1 MLFLIANTLSFAE
14 VPHSYVT
21 ENPKKE
27 IQKVET
33 FKQREKA
40 ELNLSVTKL
49 KTKEI
54 EGKLVNGK
62 LVFDITDKKDIQEGN
77 ILVTQGTPYKP
88 NNARIRSANPTQILE
103 ATKEANKLEV
113 TGENLQDVYVN
124 VLDSKGQLAGI
135 YKNIINFTS
144 TDYTPYY
151 TEGLGMLYNK
161 NYDELGWGNFHSLDE
176 IIFDSRT
183 KYGNNTFIKK
193 ISGTNRVKVAQKH
206 HVEGNLAVV
215 IYGYNKEGQLVYT
228 SPSLG
233 KLTSYSAETYNWAE
247 VDWNITLPDHYIII
261 MKTVGTVGNPKN
273 DNSQGN
279 NTLDVGQVFNVV
291 LDDFIHKANGESN
304 LVIDESYQ
312 FEYLKFDS
320 CTIENLKPLSITNS
334 VKGARITSTT
344 GEGLL
349 HLDSTD
355 TLEINGQKHTL
366 TSENLS
372 EQKLQI
378 DKINLAYKIENGKF
392 QLKVVNYGLKV
403 NSPQI
408 IDIKIVK
415 NKDIKDVMEHKI
427 YLTVPYIEMLIGD
440 STLTFAEYY
449 PVNEFVQFTA
459 NPTIQNALPLA
470 LDNSVK
476 DVTLETTGKGLVA
489 MQQGDK
495 LTVDGHEVVIGAG
508 GNIGPQKLTIG
519 NVKYTYEVKNGKF
532 RIALNEWGVLEPNRT
547 IPIKIVR
554 NENGSDKSLAEHNL
568 TIKAPRKVEG
578 TSNVKLNQ
586 DYSIRNTIRFNGIS
600 LQGAG
605 ALGLENPIPLGVSL
619 TSTAGQGIPFMKE
632 GDRLE
637 ISDGLT
643 TRSTYSTRGVKA
655 FTIGPNGTLGKQQV
669 KLNNGELTVFVEGG
683 KLRVGVNNWLV
694 NNTIN
699 SNVRLVRGTNEI
711 MNHTLDIKVPE
722 APFNVKKNGL
732 LDFGNVTAGSKR
744 TAETDIVLE
753 MLQDVSD
760 VKFSLK
766 DPQPILENLG
776 TGDNLKVNRI
786 EYLVSKQGKKDYRV
800 KLKGNLII
808 PEETKSGLY
817 TGSTVLELKIK

>member
-27 IQKVET
+27 VQKVET
-33 FKQREKA
+33 FKQRDKA

-62 LVFDITDKKDIQEGN
+62 LIFDITDKKDIQEGN
-77 ILVTQGTPYKP
+77 VLVTQGTPYKP
-88 NNARIRSANPTQILE
+88 NNARVRSANPTQILE
-103 ATKEANKLEV
+103 ATKEANRLEV
-113 TGENLQDVYVN
+113 TGENLQNVYVN
-124 VLDSKGQLAGI
+124 ILDNKGQLVGI
-135 YKNIINFTS
+135 YKNIKKDYLKSQMYLSGNLNYEL
-144 TDYTPYY
+144 TDEYIGGYIYDT
-151 TEGLGMLYNK
+151 YNM
-161 NYDELGWGNFHSLDE
+161 NYSSGKGYKF
-176 IIFDSRT
+176 
-183 KYGNNTFIKK
+183 
-193 ISGTNRVKVAQKH
+193 ISGGSL
-206 HVEGNLAVV
+206 ES
-215 IYGYNKEGQLVYT
+215 GYETMSLLPQLSNVPQGADHGSWLSTIKINK
-228 SPSLG
+228 
-233 KLTSYSAETYNWAE
+233 
-247 VDWNITLPDHYIII
+247 
-261 MKTVGTVGNPKN
+261 KTI
-273 DNSQGN
+273 
-279 NTLDVGQVFNVV
+279 FN
-291 LDDFIHKANGESN
+291 SN
-304 LVIDESYQ
+304 LTADIGVINAVIDENLEIELKQ
-312 FEYLKFDS
+312 INRYLALKLDKFPQEDFTL
-320 CTIENLKPLSITNS
+320 TIEYDGKRDFGGYSHTNNGIYWDSDYRNYHGTGYINFKFKATTLKGN
-334 VKGARITSTT
+334 
-344 GEGLL
+344 
-349 HLDSTD
+349 
-355 TLEINGQKHTL
+355 
-366 TSENLS
+366 
-372 EQKLQI
+372 
-378 DKINLAYKIENGKF
+378 
-392 QLKVVNYGLKV
+392 
-403 NSPQI
+403 
-408 IDIKIVK
+408 
-415 NKDIKDVMEHKI
+415 
-427 YLTVPYIEMLIGD
+427 

-449 PVNEFVQFTA
+449 PVNEFIQFTA
-459 NPTIQNALPLA
+459 NPTIQNAQPLA
-470 LDNSVK
+470 LDNSVR

-489 MQQGDK
+489 IQQGDK
-495 LTVDGHEVVIGAG
+495 LTVDGHQVVIGAS

-532 RIALNEWGVLEPNRT
+532 RIALNEWGVLEPNRI

-554 NENGSDKSLAEHNL
+554 TENGKDKSLAEHNL
-568 TIKAPRKVEG
+568 TIKAPRRVEG

-637 ISDGLT
+637 INDGLT
-643 TRSTYSTRGVKA
+643 TRSTYSTRGAKA

-722 APFNVKKNGL
+722 APFNIKKNGL
-732 LDFGNVTAGSKR
+732 LDFGNVTSGSKR

-766 DPQPILENLG
+766 DPQPMLENLG

-786 EYLVSKQGKKDYRV
+786 EYLVSKRDKRDYKV
-800 KLKGNLII
+800 KLKGNLTI
-808 PEETKSGLY
+808 PEGTKSGTY

>member
-1 MLFLIANTLSFAE
+1 MKFKNRTPLKKFGGGGTNLINSRLLSCLRTYILTVLFLIANTLSFAK

-62 LVFDITDKKDIQEGN
+62 LVIDITDKKDIQEGN
-77 ILVTQGTPYKP
+77 VLVTQGTPYKP
-88 NNARIRSANPTQILE
+88 NNARVRNANATQILE
-103 ATKEANKLEV
+103 TNKEANKLEV

-124 VLDSKGQLAGI
+124 VLDSKGQLVGVYINKENLFKSPRGYDGI
-135 YKNIINFTS
+135 TNIELTNEYNGDWIIFNNSKKGSFSIGYAPIKKLPIGMKLINHTYGPYIYNEFLGGTGDPSISYLEKWWINNINIRYERINKQGAYYQIQAPLQKMILSSELEVEYKYVLNENLIYIRLLKYPTNKNFHLTHKFVSSYFGENEDRWYGNEQTINFKVPET
-144 TDYTPYY
+144 
-151 TEGLGMLYNK
+151 LK
-161 NYDELGWGNFHSLDE
+161 GN
-176 IIFDSRT
+176 
-183 KYGNNTFIKK
+183 
-193 ISGTNRVKVAQKH
+193 
-206 HVEGNLAVV
+206 
-215 IYGYNKEGQLVYT
+215 
-228 SPSLG
+228 
-233 KLTSYSAETYNWAE
+233 
-247 VDWNITLPDHYIII
+247 
-261 MKTVGTVGNPKN
+261 
-273 DNSQGN
+273 
-279 NTLDVGQVFNVV
+279 
-291 LDDFIHKANGESN
+291 
-304 LVIDESYQ
+304 
-312 FEYLKFDS
+312 
-320 CTIENLKPLSITNS
+320 
-334 VKGARITSTT
+334 
-344 GEGLL
+344 
-349 HLDSTD
+349 
-355 TLEINGQKHTL
+355 
-366 TSENLS
+366 
-372 EQKLQI
+372 
-378 DKINLAYKIENGKF
+378 
-392 QLKVVNYGLKV
+392 
-403 NSPQI
+403 
-408 IDIKIVK
+408 
-415 NKDIKDVMEHKI
+415 
-427 YLTVPYIEMLIGD
+427 

-459 NPTIQNALPLA
+459 NPTIQNAQPLA
-470 LDNSVK
+470 LDNSVR
-476 DVTLETTGKGLVA
+476 DVTLETTGKGLVS

-495 LTVDGHEVVIGAG
+495 LTVDGHQVVIGAG
-508 GNIGPQKLTIG
+508 GNIGLQKLTIG

-554 NENGSDKSLAEHNL
+554 TENGKDKSLAEHNL
-568 TIKAPRKVEG
+568 TIKAPRRVEG

-655 FTIGPNGTLGKQQV
+655 FTIGSNGTLGKQQV

-722 APFNVKKNGL
+722 APFNIKKNGL
-732 LDFGNVTAGSKR
+732 LDFGNVTSGSKR

-753 MLQDVSD
+753 MLKDVSD

-766 DPQPILENLG
+766 DPQPMLENLG

-786 EYLVSKQGKKDYRV
+786 EYLVSKQGKRDYKV
-800 KLKGNLII
+800 KLKGNLTI
-808 PEETKSGLY
+808 PEGTKSGLY

>member
-14 VPHSYVT
+14 IPHSYVT

-27 IQKVET
+27 VEKVET
-33 FKQREKA
+33 FKQRDKA

-54 EGKLVNGK
+54 EGKLIDGK

-88 NNARIRSANPTQILE
+88 NNARVRNANPTQILE
-103 ATKEANKLEV
+103 ANKEANRLEV

-124 VLDSKGQLAGI
+124 VLNNKGQLAGV
-135 YKNIINFTS
+135 YKNISNNKIIQPKASYVNNGNGIFEVDDEYSGEWIIVNNAVQEDREPYS
-144 TDYTPYY
+144 TFNIPQGIKLLTTNGYLLMGVD
-151 TEGLGMLYNK
+151 LNGMR
-161 NYDELGWGNFHSLDE
+161 HS
-176 IIFDSRT
+176 SRT
-183 KYGNNTFIKK
+183 DTIYKFKVLNINNIKIKTDMSVIHSELYVDYWNKWYRTYHIFIPEQEIK
-193 ISGTNRVKVAQKH
+193 ISDDLIIKVVSNYFVNGQVKIKLIKYPQKDFTLSFYY
-206 HVEGNLAVV
+206 ESFKQRYETGDGNLGHLNYVKD
-215 IYGYNKEGQLVYT
+215 IF
-228 SPSLG
+228 S
-233 KLTSYSAETYNWAE
+233 TYNMNFKY
-247 VDWNITLPDHYIII
+247 VVRTL
-261 MKTVGTVGNPKN
+261 KGN
-273 DNSQGN
+273 
-279 NTLDVGQVFNVV
+279 
-291 LDDFIHKANGESN
+291 
-304 LVIDESYQ
+304 
-312 FEYLKFDS
+312 
-320 CTIENLKPLSITNS
+320 
-334 VKGARITSTT
+334 
-344 GEGLL
+344 
-349 HLDSTD
+349 
-355 TLEINGQKHTL
+355 
-366 TSENLS
+366 
-372 EQKLQI
+372 
-378 DKINLAYKIENGKF
+378 
-392 QLKVVNYGLKV
+392 
-403 NSPQI
+403 
-408 IDIKIVK
+408 
-415 NKDIKDVMEHKI
+415 
-427 YLTVPYIEMLIGD
+427 

-459 NPTIQNALPLA
+459 NPTIQNAQPLA
-470 LDNSVK
+470 LDNSVR
-476 DVTLETTGKGLVA
+476 DVILETTGKGLVA

-495 LTVDGHEVVIGAG
+495 LTVDGHQVVIGAG

-554 NENGSDKSLAEHNL
+554 TENGKDKSLAEHNL
-568 TIKAPRKVEG
+568 TIKAPRRVEG

-766 DPQPILENLG
+766 DPQPMLENLG

-786 EYLVSKQGKKDYRV
+786 EYLVSKQSKRDYKV
-800 KLKGNLII
+800 KLKGNLTI
-808 PEETKSGLY
+808 PEGTKSGLY

>member
-1 MLFLIANTLSFAE
+1 MLFLIANTLSFAK

-88 NNARIRSANPTQILE
+88 NNARVRSANPTQILE
-103 ATKEANKLEV
+103 ATKEANRLEV
-113 TGENLQDVYVN
+113 TGENLQNVYVN
-124 VLDSKGQLAGI
+124 ILDNKGQLVGI
-135 YKNIINFTS
+135 YKNIKKDYLKSQMYLSGNLNYEL
-144 TDYTPYY
+144 TDEYIGGYIYDT
-151 TEGLGMLYNK
+151 YNM
-161 NYDELGWGNFHSLDE
+161 NYSSGKGYKF
-176 IIFDSRT
+176 
-183 KYGNNTFIKK
+183 
-193 ISGTNRVKVAQKH
+193 ISGGSL
-206 HVEGNLAVV
+206 ES
-215 IYGYNKEGQLVYT
+215 GYETMSLLPQLSNVPQGADHGSWLSTIKINK
-228 SPSLG
+228 
-233 KLTSYSAETYNWAE
+233 
-247 VDWNITLPDHYIII
+247 
-261 MKTVGTVGNPKN
+261 KTI
-273 DNSQGN
+273 
-279 NTLDVGQVFNVV
+279 FN
-291 LDDFIHKANGESN
+291 SN
-304 LVIDESYQ
+304 LTADIGVINAVIDENLEIELKQ
-312 FEYLKFDS
+312 INRYLALKLDKFPQEDFTL
-320 CTIENLKPLSITNS
+320 TIEYDGKRDFGGYSHTNDGIYWDSDYRNYHGTGYINFKFKATTLKGN
-334 VKGARITSTT
+334 
-344 GEGLL
+344 
-349 HLDSTD
+349 
-355 TLEINGQKHTL
+355 
-366 TSENLS
+366 
-372 EQKLQI
+372 
-378 DKINLAYKIENGKF
+378 
-392 QLKVVNYGLKV
+392 
-403 NSPQI
+403 
-408 IDIKIVK
+408 
-415 NKDIKDVMEHKI
+415 
-427 YLTVPYIEMLIGD
+427 

-449 PVNEFVQFTA
+449 PVNEFIQFTA
-459 NPTIQNALPLA
+459 NPTIQNAQPLA
-470 LDNSVK
+470 LDNSVR

-489 MQQGDK
+489 IQQGDK
-495 LTVDGHEVVIGAG
+495 LTVDGHQVVIGAG

-547 IPIKIVR
+547 IHIKIVR
-554 NENGSDKSLAEHNL
+554 TENGKDKSLAEHNL
-568 TIKAPRKVEG
+568 TIKAPRRVEG
-578 TSNVKLNQ
+578 TSNIKLNQ
-586 DYSIRNTIRFNGIS
+586 DYSIRNIIRFSGVS
-600 LQGAG
+600 LEGAG

-722 APFNVKKNGL
+722 APFNIKKNGL
-732 LDFGNVTAGSKR
+732 LDFGNVTAGTKR

-753 MLQDVSD
+753 MLKDVSD

-766 DPQPILENLG
+766 DPQPMLENLG

-786 EYLVSKQGKKDYRV
+786 EYLVSKQGKKDYKV
-800 KLKGNLII
+800 KLKGNLTI
-808 PEETKSGLY
+808 PENTKSGLY
-817 TGSTVLELKIK
+817 TGSTVLELQIK

>member
-1 MLFLIANTLSFAE
+1 MLFLIANILSFAE

-33 FKQREKA
+33 FKQRDKA

-54 EGKLVNGK
+54 EGKIVNGK

-88 NNARIRSANPTQILE
+88 NNARVRSANPIQILE
-103 ATKEANKLEV
+103 ATKEDNRLEV

-124 VLDSKGQLAGI
+124 VLDNKGQLAGI
-135 YKNIINFTS
+135 YKSKEKLYQSQRGNYDGVTNIEITDDYDGEWLIFRNTCNNYIAIHQEIKEVPKGMKVLKHHIGPYVYTKYLNNGHSSVDSYVDVFKYWRINGRDVKLKKVFNSQNKDYYRVEAEQQKITLSDELEIEYKYSINENLIYIKLLKYPNDKNFVISHKFIWEAIFGDTGSAWYGNEQIINFKVPET
-144 TDYTPYY
+144 
-151 TEGLGMLYNK
+151 LK
-161 NYDELGWGNFHSLDE
+161 GN
-176 IIFDSRT
+176 
-183 KYGNNTFIKK
+183 
-193 ISGTNRVKVAQKH
+193 
-206 HVEGNLAVV
+206 
-215 IYGYNKEGQLVYT
+215 
-228 SPSLG
+228 
-233 KLTSYSAETYNWAE
+233 
-247 VDWNITLPDHYIII
+247 
-261 MKTVGTVGNPKN
+261 
-273 DNSQGN
+273 
-279 NTLDVGQVFNVV
+279 
-291 LDDFIHKANGESN
+291 
-304 LVIDESYQ
+304 
-312 FEYLKFDS
+312 
-320 CTIENLKPLSITNS
+320 
-334 VKGARITSTT
+334 
-344 GEGLL
+344 
-349 HLDSTD
+349 
-355 TLEINGQKHTL
+355 
-366 TSENLS
+366 
-372 EQKLQI
+372 
-378 DKINLAYKIENGKF
+378 
-392 QLKVVNYGLKV
+392 
-403 NSPQI
+403 
-408 IDIKIVK
+408 
-415 NKDIKDVMEHKI
+415 
-427 YLTVPYIEMLIGD
+427 

-459 NPTIQNALPLA
+459 NPTIQNAQPLA

-495 LTVDGHEVVIGAG
+495 LTVDGHQVVIGAG

-554 NENGSDKSLAEHNL
+554 TENGKDKSLAEHNL
-568 TIKAPRKVEG
+568 TIKAPRRVEG

-586 DYSIRNTIRFNGIS
+586 DYNIRNTIRFSGVS
-600 LQGAG
+600 LEGAG

-619 TSTAGQGIPFMKE
+619 ASTTGQGIPFMKE

-637 ISDGLT
+637 ISDGIT
-643 TRSTYSTRGVKA
+643 NRSTYSTRGVKA

-699 SNVRLVRGTNEI
+699 SSVRLVRGTNEI

-722 APFNVKKNGL
+722 APFNIKKNGL
-732 LDFGNVTAGSKR
+732 LDFGNVTAGTKR
-744 TAETDIVLE
+744 TAETDIVL
-753 MLQDVSD
+753 V
-760 VKFSLK
+760 
-766 DPQPILENLG
+766 I
-776 TGDNLKVNRI
+776 
-786 EYLVSKQGKKDYRV
+786 
-800 KLKGNLII
+800 
-808 PEETKSGLY
+808 
-817 TGSTVLELKIK
+817 

>member
-1 MLFLIANTLSFAE
+1 MLTLLFLIANTLSFAE
-14 VPHSYVT
+14 IPHSYVT

-33 FKQREKA
+33 FKQRDKA

-77 ILVTQGTPYKP
+77 ILVTQGTPYRP
-88 NNARIRSANPTQILE
+88 NNARVRSANPTQILE

-113 TGENLQDVYVN
+113 TRKNLQDVYVN
-124 VLDSKGQLAGI
+124 VLDSKGQLAGVYLNKLNVNRI
-135 YKNIINFTS
+135 SDKYKYATKNLEIDDEYDNSWIFNDTTFEEYEDDDHYGYHFQRVNIT
-144 TDYTPYY
+144 
-151 TEGLGMLYNK
+151 NK
-161 NYDELGWGNFHSLDE
+161 NGKVKDLNPENFLTRNGSNTWLPSTREQLIPTGGSSTGHCQSIKYLEIDQKRIANGNYNSSEIKVREDLIIQTKSDNNYRWGGNRFQLKLIKFPQEDFSLNFKMMGSYH
-176 IIFDSRT
+176 
-183 KYGNNTFIKK
+183 Y
-193 ISGTNRVKVAQKH
+193 
-206 HVEGNLAVV
+206 
-215 IYGYNKEGQLVYT
+215 VY
-228 SPSLG
+228 
-233 KLTSYSAETYNWAE
+233 
-247 VDWNITLPDHYIII
+247 
-261 MKTVGTVGNPKN
+261 VGNPS
-273 DNSQGN
+273 DGN
-279 NTLDVGQVFNVV
+279 HGSIEKSEWGNLYHFLTINFKYIVRTL
-291 LDDFIHKANGESN
+291 
-304 LVIDESYQ
+304 
-312 FEYLKFDS
+312 
-320 CTIENLKPLSITNS
+320 
-334 VKGARITSTT
+334 KG
-344 GEGLL
+344 
-349 HLDSTD
+349 
-355 TLEINGQKHTL
+355 N
-366 TSENLS
+366 
-372 EQKLQI
+372 
-378 DKINLAYKIENGKF
+378 
-392 QLKVVNYGLKV
+392 
-403 NSPQI
+403 
-408 IDIKIVK
+408 
-415 NKDIKDVMEHKI
+415 
-427 YLTVPYIEMLIGD
+427 
-440 STLTFAEYY
+440 STLTFKEYY

-459 NPTIQNALPLA
+459 NPTIQNAQPLA

-476 DVTLETTGKGLVA
+476 DVTLETNGKGLVA

-495 LTVDGHEVVIGAG
+495 LTVDGNEVVIGAG

-554 NENGSDKSLAEHNL
+554 TENGKDKSLAEHNL
-568 TIKAPRKVEG
+568 TIKAPRRVEG

-632 GDRLE
+632 GDKLE
-637 ISDGLT
+637 ISDGVT

-655 FTIGPNGTLGKQQV
+655 FIIGPNGTLGKQQV

-699 SNVRLVRGTNEI
+699 SSVRLVRGTNEI

-722 APFNVKKNGL
+722 APFNIKKNGL
-732 LDFGNVTAGSKR
+732 LDFGNVTAGTKR
-744 TAETDIVLE
+744 TAKTDIVLE
-753 MLQDVSD
+753 MLKDVSD
-760 VKFSLK
+760 VKFNLK

>member
-1 MLFLIANTLSFAE
+1 MLFLIANTLSFAK

-88 NNARIRSANPTQILE
+88 NNARVRSANPTQILE
-103 ATKEANKLEV
+103 ATKEANRLEV
-113 TGENLQDVYVN
+113 TGENLQNVYVN
-124 VLDSKGQLAGI
+124 ILDNKGQLVGI
-135 YKNIINFTS
+135 YKNIKKDYLKSQMYLSGNLNYEL
-144 TDYTPYY
+144 TDEYIGGYIYDT
-151 TEGLGMLYNK
+151 YNM
-161 NYDELGWGNFHSLDE
+161 NYSSGKGYKF
-176 IIFDSRT
+176 
-183 KYGNNTFIKK
+183 
-193 ISGTNRVKVAQKH
+193 ISGGSL
-206 HVEGNLAVV
+206 ES
-215 IYGYNKEGQLVYT
+215 GYETMSLLPQLSNVPQGADHGSWLSTIKINK
-228 SPSLG
+228 
-233 KLTSYSAETYNWAE
+233 
-247 VDWNITLPDHYIII
+247 
-261 MKTVGTVGNPKN
+261 KTI
-273 DNSQGN
+273 
-279 NTLDVGQVFNVV
+279 FN
-291 LDDFIHKANGESN
+291 SN
-304 LVIDESYQ
+304 LTADIGVINAVIDENLEIELKQ
-312 FEYLKFDS
+312 INRYLALKLDKFPQEDFTL
-320 CTIENLKPLSITNS
+320 TIEYDGKRDFGGYSHTNDGIYWDSDYRNYHGTGYINFKFKATTLKGN
-334 VKGARITSTT
+334 
-344 GEGLL
+344 
-349 HLDSTD
+349 
-355 TLEINGQKHTL
+355 
-366 TSENLS
+366 
-372 EQKLQI
+372 
-378 DKINLAYKIENGKF
+378 
-392 QLKVVNYGLKV
+392 
-403 NSPQI
+403 
-408 IDIKIVK
+408 
-415 NKDIKDVMEHKI
+415 
-427 YLTVPYIEMLIGD
+427 

-449 PVNEFVQFTA
+449 PVNEFIQFTA
-459 NPTIQNALPLA
+459 NPTIQNAQPLA
-470 LDNSVK
+470 LDNSVR

-489 MQQGDK
+489 IQQGDK
-495 LTVDGHEVVIGAG
+495 LTVDGHQVVIGAG
-508 GNIGPQKLTIG
+508 GNIGLQKLTIG

-554 NENGSDKSLAEHNL
+554 TENGKDKSLAEHNL
-568 TIKAPRKVEG
+568 TIKAPRRVEG

-655 FTIGPNGTLGKQQV
+655 FTIGSNGTLGKQQV

-722 APFNVKKNGL
+722 APFNIKKNGL
-732 LDFGNVTAGSKR
+732 LDFGNVTSGSKR

-753 MLQDVSD
+753 MLKDVSD

-766 DPQPILENLG
+766 DPQPMLENLG

-786 EYLVSKQGKKDYRV
+786 EYLVSKQGKRDYKV
-800 KLKGNLII
+800 KLKGNLTI
-808 PEETKSGLY
+808 PEGTKSGLY

>member
-14 VPHSYVT
+14 IPHSYVT

-27 IQKVET
+27 VQKVET

-62 LVFDITDKKDIQEGN
+62 LVIDITDKKDIQEGN
-77 ILVTQGTPYKP
+77 VLVTQGTPYKP
-88 NNARIRSANPTQILE
+88 NNARVRNANATQILE
-103 ATKEANKLEV
+103 TNKEANKLEV

-124 VLDSKGQLAGI
+124 VLDNKGQLAGV
-135 YKNIINFTS
+135 YKNIAKKRVQNRYLDSQVPYANFKITDEFDNSMIYIIEYGKHGYRTSTNKGFVHLSSDGGYWEYYSSGSSSHRYRYWTTLPLVNEDIASMGEIWINGKLLFQDRKRTQEGYSNYEYEGRTPPNPPVRYKDEELDIEFIQDTYYQVRRYKLKLNKYPQKDFSIDIQVYGIVSIVESHRKYAVRRNKKINFKYVIT
-144 TDYTPYY
+144 T
-151 TEGLGMLYNK
+151 LK
-161 NYDELGWGNFHSLDE
+161 GN
-176 IIFDSRT
+176 
-183 KYGNNTFIKK
+183 
-193 ISGTNRVKVAQKH
+193 
-206 HVEGNLAVV
+206 
-215 IYGYNKEGQLVYT
+215 
-228 SPSLG
+228 
-233 KLTSYSAETYNWAE
+233 
-247 VDWNITLPDHYIII
+247 
-261 MKTVGTVGNPKN
+261 
-273 DNSQGN
+273 
-279 NTLDVGQVFNVV
+279 
-291 LDDFIHKANGESN
+291 
-304 LVIDESYQ
+304 
-312 FEYLKFDS
+312 
-320 CTIENLKPLSITNS
+320 
-334 VKGARITSTT
+334 
-344 GEGLL
+344 
-349 HLDSTD
+349 
-355 TLEINGQKHTL
+355 
-366 TSENLS
+366 
-372 EQKLQI
+372 
-378 DKINLAYKIENGKF
+378 
-392 QLKVVNYGLKV
+392 
-403 NSPQI
+403 
-408 IDIKIVK
+408 
-415 NKDIKDVMEHKI
+415 
-427 YLTVPYIEMLIGD
+427 

-459 NPTIQNALPLA
+459 NPTIQNAQPLA
-470 LDNSVK
+470 LDNSVR

-495 LTVDGHEVVIGAG
+495 LTVDGHQVVIGAG

-554 NENGSDKSLAEHNL
+554 TENGKDKSLAEHNL
-568 TIKAPRKVEG
+568 TIKAPRRVEG

-655 FTIGPNGTLGKQQV
+655 FTIGSNGTLGKQQV

-722 APFNVKKNGL
+722 APFNIKKNGL
-732 LDFGNVTAGSKR
+732 LDFGNVTSGSKR

-753 MLQDVSD
+753 MLKDVSD

-766 DPQPILENLG
+766 DPQPMLENLG

-786 EYLVSKQGKKDYRV
+786 EYLVSKQGKRDYKV
-800 KLKGNLII
+800 KLKGNLTI
-808 PEETKSGLY
+808 PEGTKSGLY

>member
-1 MLFLIANTLSFAE
+1 MLFLIVNILSFAE
-14 VPHSYVT
+14 IPHSYIT

-33 FKQREKA
+33 FKQRDKA

-77 ILVTQGTPYKP
+77 ILVTQGTPYRP
-88 NNARIRSANPTQILE
+88 NNARVRSANPTQILE

-113 TGENLQDVYVN
+113 TRKNLQDVYVN
-124 VLDSKGQLAGI
+124 VLDSKGKLTGVYLNKLNVNRI
-135 YKNIINFTS
+135 SDKYKYAT
-144 TDYTPYY
+144 
-151 TEGLGMLYNK
+151 K
-161 NYDELGWGNFHSLDE
+161 NLEIDDEYDNSW
-176 IIFDSRT
+176 IF
-183 KYGNNTFIKK
+183 NNTSF
-193 ISGTNRVKVAQKH
+193 NP
-206 HVEGNLAVV
+206 VEDDDH
-215 IYGYNKEGQLVYT
+215 YGFEFQQV
-228 SPSLG
+228 
-233 KLTSYSAETYNWAE
+233 
-247 VDWNITLPDHYIII
+247 NITNNNHKIKDLNPERFLTRNGSNTWLPSTRYQLIPNGGSATGHCQGVKYLEIDGKRIANGNYNSSEIKLNENLIIQTRSDSNYRNGGDRFQLKLIKFPQEDFSLNFKMMGSYHY
-261 MKTVGTVGNPKN
+261 VYVGNPS
-273 DNSQGN
+273 DGN
-279 NTLDVGQVFNVV
+279 HGSIEKSEWGNLYHFLTINFKYIIRTL
-291 LDDFIHKANGESN
+291 
-304 LVIDESYQ
+304 
-312 FEYLKFDS
+312 
-320 CTIENLKPLSITNS
+320 
-334 VKGARITSTT
+334 KG
-344 GEGLL
+344 
-349 HLDSTD
+349 
-355 TLEINGQKHTL
+355 N
-366 TSENLS
+366 
-372 EQKLQI
+372 
-378 DKINLAYKIENGKF
+378 
-392 QLKVVNYGLKV
+392 
-403 NSPQI
+403 
-408 IDIKIVK
+408 
-415 NKDIKDVMEHKI
+415 
-427 YLTVPYIEMLIGD
+427 

-476 DVTLETTGKGLVA
+476 DVTLETTGKGLVS

-495 LTVDGHEVVIGAG
+495 LTIDGHEVVIGAG

-532 RIALNEWGVLEPNRT
+532 RIALNEWGVLEPNRI

-554 NENGSDKSLAEHNL
+554 NENGKEKSLAEHNL
-568 TIKAPRKVEG
+568 TIKAPRRVEG

-711 MNHTLDIKVPE
+711 MNHSLEIQVPN

-753 MLQDVSD
+753 MLKDVSD

-776 TGDNLKVNRI
+776 TGDSLKVNRI
-786 EYLVSKQGKKDYRV
+786 EYLVSKQGKRDYKV
-800 KLKGNLII
+800 KLKGNLTI
-808 PEETKSGLY
+808 PEATKSGLY

>member
-1 MLFLIANTLSFAE
+1 MLFLIVNILSFAE
-14 VPHSYVT
+14 IPHSYIT

-33 FKQREKA
+33 FKQRDKA

-77 ILVTQGTPYKP
+77 ILVTQGTPYRP
-88 NNARIRSANPTQILE
+88 NNARVRSANPTQILE

-113 TGENLQDVYVN
+113 TRKNLKDVYVN
-124 VLDSKGQLAGI
+124 VLDSKGKLTGVYLNKLNVNRI
-135 YKNIINFTS
+135 SDKYKYAT
-144 TDYTPYY
+144 
-151 TEGLGMLYNK
+151 K
-161 NYDELGWGNFHSLDE
+161 NLEIDDEYDNSW
-176 IIFDSRT
+176 IF
-183 KYGNNTFIKK
+183 NNTSF
-193 ISGTNRVKVAQKH
+193 NP
-206 HVEGNLAVV
+206 VEDDDH
-215 IYGYNKEGQLVYT
+215 YGFEFQQV
-228 SPSLG
+228 
-233 KLTSYSAETYNWAE
+233 
-247 VDWNITLPDHYIII
+247 NITNNNHKIKDLNPERFLTRNGSNTWLPSTRYQLIPNGGSATGHCQGVKYLEIDGKRIANGNYNSSEIKLNENLIIQTRSDSNYRNGGDRFQLKLIKFPQEDFSLNFKMMGSYHY
-261 MKTVGTVGNPKN
+261 VYVGNPS
-273 DNSQGN
+273 DGN
-279 NTLDVGQVFNVV
+279 HGSIEKSEWGNLYHFLTINFKYIIRTL
-291 LDDFIHKANGESN
+291 
-304 LVIDESYQ
+304 
-312 FEYLKFDS
+312 
-320 CTIENLKPLSITNS
+320 
-334 VKGARITSTT
+334 KG
-344 GEGLL
+344 
-349 HLDSTD
+349 
-355 TLEINGQKHTL
+355 N
-366 TSENLS
+366 
-372 EQKLQI
+372 
-378 DKINLAYKIENGKF
+378 
-392 QLKVVNYGLKV
+392 
-403 NSPQI
+403 
-408 IDIKIVK
+408 
-415 NKDIKDVMEHKI
+415 
-427 YLTVPYIEMLIGD
+427 

-476 DVTLETTGKGLVA
+476 DVTLETTGKGLVS

-495 LTVDGHEVVIGAG
+495 LTIDGHEVVIGAG

-532 RIALNEWGVLEPNRT
+532 RIALNEWGVLEPNRI

-554 NENGSDKSLAEHNL
+554 NENGKEKSLAEHNL
-568 TIKAPRKVEG
+568 TIKAPRRVEG

-655 FTIGPNGTLGKQQV
+655 FTIGPNGTLGKQQL

-711 MNHTLDIKVPE
+711 MNHSLEIQVPN

-753 MLQDVSD
+753 MLKDVSD

-776 TGDNLKVNRI
+776 TGDSLKVNRI
-786 EYLVSKQGKKDYRV
+786 EYLVSKQGKRDYKV
-800 KLKGNLII
+800 KLKGNLTI
-808 PEETKSGLY
+808 PEATKSGLY

>member
-1 MLFLIANTLSFAE
+1 MGGGTTLDKQRSYVLFKNLFISLIFFLCSVITFSE

-27 IQKVET
+27 VQKVET

-49 KTKEI
+49 KTKEL

-62 LVFDITDKKDIQEGN
+62 LIFDITDKKDIQEGN

-88 NNARIRSANPTQILE
+88 NNARVRSANPIQILE
-103 ATKEANKLEV
+103 SIKEVNKLEV

-124 VLDSKGQLAGI
+124 VLDSKGQLVGI
-135 YKNIINFTS
+135 YKNSDLGPITPYAPYQASKHINLEMDDRVLDKWLDGRDPYNESWGWSGTKVGENVVEGAKVTRAYYDDAHTKTNCTYSIPQAWSGHGYSFDPSAVIYNSSVEFNYNGWSRSFDIGNGKTIVNYKDLSLELNREEGYIHFKFLKVPQENVNFTVHF
-144 TDYTPYY
+144 Y
-151 TEGLGMLYNK
+151 
-161 NYDELGWGNFHSLDE
+161 
-176 IIFDSRT
+176 
-183 KYGNNTFIKK
+183 
-193 ISGTNRVKVAQKH
+193 
-206 HVEGNLAVV
+206 
-215 IYGYNKEGQLVYT
+215 IYGYRNLEGIGRDGEHHHNYYINFKV
-228 SPSLG
+228 
-233 KLTSYSAETYNWAE
+233 LT
-247 VDWNITLPDHYIII
+247 L
-261 MKTVGTVGNPKN
+261 KGN
-273 DNSQGN
+273 
-279 NTLDVGQVFNVV
+279 
-291 LDDFIHKANGESN
+291 
-304 LVIDESYQ
+304 
-312 FEYLKFDS
+312 
-320 CTIENLKPLSITNS
+320 
-334 VKGARITSTT
+334 
-344 GEGLL
+344 
-349 HLDSTD
+349 
-355 TLEINGQKHTL
+355 
-366 TSENLS
+366 
-372 EQKLQI
+372 
-378 DKINLAYKIENGKF
+378 
-392 QLKVVNYGLKV
+392 
-403 NSPQI
+403 
-408 IDIKIVK
+408 
-415 NKDIKDVMEHKI
+415 
-427 YLTVPYIEMLIGD
+427 

-476 DVTLETTGKGLVA
+476 DVTLETTGKGLVS

-495 LTVDGHEVVIGAG
+495 LTIDGYEVVIGAG

-532 RIALNEWGVLEPNRT
+532 RIALNEWGVLEPNRI

-554 NENGSDKSLAEHNL
+554 NENGKEKSLAEHNL
-568 TIKAPRKVEG
+568 TIKAPRRVEG

-655 FTIGPNGTLGKQQV
+655 FTIGPNGTLGKQQL

-711 MNHTLDIKVPE
+711 MNHSLEIQVPN

-753 MLQDVSD
+753 MLKDVSD

-776 TGDNLKVNRI
+776 TGDSLKVNRI
-786 EYLVSKQGKKDYRV
+786 EYLVSKQGKRDYKV
-800 KLKGNLII
+800 KLKGNLTI
-808 PEETKSGLY
+808 PEATKSGLY

>member
-14 VPHSYVT
+14 IPHSYVT

-27 IQKVET
+27 VQKVET

-62 LVFDITDKKDIQEGN
+62 LVIDITDKKDIQEGN
-77 ILVTQGTPYKP
+77 VLVTQGTPYKP
-88 NNARIRSANPTQILE
+88 NNARVRNANATQILE
-103 ATKEANKLEV
+103 TNKEANKLEV

-124 VLDSKGQLAGI
+124 VLDSKGQLVGVYINKENLFKSPRGYDGI
-135 YKNIINFTS
+135 TNIELTNEYNGDWIIFNNSKKGSFSIGYAPIKKLPIGMKLINHTYGPYIYNEFLGGTGDPSISYLEKWWINNINIRYERINKQGAYYQIQAPLQKMILSSELEVEYKYVLNENLIYIRLLKYPTNKNFHLTHKFVSSYFGENEDRWYGNEQTINFKVPET
-144 TDYTPYY
+144 
-151 TEGLGMLYNK
+151 LK
-161 NYDELGWGNFHSLDE
+161 GN
-176 IIFDSRT
+176 
-183 KYGNNTFIKK
+183 
-193 ISGTNRVKVAQKH
+193 
-206 HVEGNLAVV
+206 
-215 IYGYNKEGQLVYT
+215 
-228 SPSLG
+228 
-233 KLTSYSAETYNWAE
+233 
-247 VDWNITLPDHYIII
+247 
-261 MKTVGTVGNPKN
+261 
-273 DNSQGN
+273 
-279 NTLDVGQVFNVV
+279 
-291 LDDFIHKANGESN
+291 
-304 LVIDESYQ
+304 
-312 FEYLKFDS
+312 
-320 CTIENLKPLSITNS
+320 
-334 VKGARITSTT
+334 
-344 GEGLL
+344 
-349 HLDSTD
+349 
-355 TLEINGQKHTL
+355 
-366 TSENLS
+366 
-372 EQKLQI
+372 
-378 DKINLAYKIENGKF
+378 
-392 QLKVVNYGLKV
+392 
-403 NSPQI
+403 
-408 IDIKIVK
+408 
-415 NKDIKDVMEHKI
+415 
-427 YLTVPYIEMLIGD
+427 

-459 NPTIQNALPLA
+459 NPTIQNAQPLA
-470 LDNSVK
+470 LDNSVR
-476 DVTLETTGKGLVA
+476 DVTLETTGKGLVS

-495 LTVDGHEVVIGAG
+495 LTVDGHQVVIGAG
-508 GNIGPQKLTIG
+508 GNIGLQKLTIG

-554 NENGSDKSLAEHNL
+554 TENGKDKSLAEHNL
-568 TIKAPRKVEG
+568 TIKAPRRVEG

-655 FTIGPNGTLGKQQV
+655 FTIGSNGTLGKQQV

-722 APFNVKKNGL
+722 APFNIKKNGL
-732 LDFGNVTAGSKR
+732 LDFGNVTSGSKR

-753 MLQDVSD
+753 MLKDVSD

-766 DPQPILENLG
+766 DPQPMLENLG

-786 EYLVSKQGKKDYRV
+786 EYLVSKQGKRDYKV
-800 KLKGNLII
+800 KLKGNLTI
-808 PEETKSGLY
+808 PEGTKSGLY

>member
-1 MLFLIANTLSFAE
+1 MRTYILAVLFLIANTLSFGE
-14 VPHSYVT
+14 IPHSYVT

-27 IQKVET
+27 VQKVET
-33 FKQREKA
+33 FKQRDKA

-88 NNARIRSANPTQILE
+88 NNARVRSANPTQILE
-103 ATKEANKLEV
+103 ATKEANRLEV
-113 TGENLQDVYVN
+113 TGENLQNVYVN
-124 VLDSKGQLAGI
+124 ILDNKGQLVGI
-135 YKNIINFTS
+135 YKNIKKDYLKSQMYLSGNLNYEL
-144 TDYTPYY
+144 TDEYIGGYIYDT
-151 TEGLGMLYNK
+151 YNM
-161 NYDELGWGNFHSLDE
+161 NYSSGKGYKF
-176 IIFDSRT
+176 
-183 KYGNNTFIKK
+183 
-193 ISGTNRVKVAQKH
+193 ISGGSL
-206 HVEGNLAVV
+206 ES
-215 IYGYNKEGQLVYT
+215 GYETMSLLPQLSNVPQGADHGSWLSTIKINK
-228 SPSLG
+228 
-233 KLTSYSAETYNWAE
+233 
-247 VDWNITLPDHYIII
+247 
-261 MKTVGTVGNPKN
+261 KTI
-273 DNSQGN
+273 
-279 NTLDVGQVFNVV
+279 FN
-291 LDDFIHKANGESN
+291 SN
-304 LVIDESYQ
+304 LTADIGVINAVIDENLEIELKQ
-312 FEYLKFDS
+312 INRYLALKLDKFPQEDFTL
-320 CTIENLKPLSITNS
+320 TIEYDGKRDFGGYSHTNNGIYWDSDYRNYHGTGYINFKFKATTLKGN
-334 VKGARITSTT
+334 
-344 GEGLL
+344 
-349 HLDSTD
+349 
-355 TLEINGQKHTL
+355 
-366 TSENLS
+366 
-372 EQKLQI
+372 
-378 DKINLAYKIENGKF
+378 
-392 QLKVVNYGLKV
+392 
-403 NSPQI
+403 
-408 IDIKIVK
+408 
-415 NKDIKDVMEHKI
+415 
-427 YLTVPYIEMLIGD
+427 

-449 PVNEFVQFTA
+449 PVNEFIQFTA
-459 NPTIQNALPLA
+459 NPTIQNAQPLA

-495 LTVDGHEVVIGAG
+495 LTVDGHQVVIGAG

-554 NENGSDKSLAEHNL
+554 TENGKDKSLAEHNL
-568 TIKAPRKVEG
+568 TIKAPRRVEG

-586 DYSIRNTIRFNGIS
+586 DYNIRNTIRFNGIS

-605 ALGLENPIPLGVSL
+605 ALGLENPIPLGVIL
-619 TSTAGQGIPFMKE
+619 ISTAGQGIPFMKE

-722 APFNVKKNGL
+722 APFNIKKNGL

-753 MLQDVSD
+753 MLKDVSD

-766 DPQPILENLG
+766 DPQPMLENLG

-786 EYLVSKQGKKDYRV
+786 EYLVSKQGKRDYKV

-808 PEETKSGLY
+808 PEGTKSGLY
-817 TGSTVLELKIK
+817 TGSTVLELQIK

>member
-27 IQKVET
+27 VQKVET

-40 ELNLSVTKL
+40 EINLSVTKL

-77 ILVTQGTPYKP
+77 ILVTQGIPYKP
-88 NNARIRSANPTQILE
+88 NNARVRSASPIQILE

-113 TGENLQDVYVN
+113 TGKNLQDVYVN
-124 VLDSKGQLAGI
+124 VLDNRGQLAGI
-135 YKNIINFTS
+135 YKTFTERRKPS
-144 TDYTPYY
+144 YGFHGRATIEIDDEYDGGWSSSPKKGTSVGNYMCKGMKVTYVYQNGYDYTGIYVVSPPENYVSEIY
-151 TEGLGMLYNK
+151 KITKLTVNNK
-161 NYDELGWGNFHSLDE
+161 DIPIL
-176 IIFDSRT
+176 
-183 KYGNNTFIKK
+183 
-193 ISGTNRVKVAQKH
+193 
-206 HVEGNLAVV
+206 
-215 IYGYNKEGQLVYT
+215 
-228 SPSLG
+228 LG
-233 KLTSYSAETYNWAE
+233 KEQ
-247 VDWNITLPDHYIII
+247 IIKFSDDLI
-261 MKTVGTVGNPKN
+261 MKLKVVHNR
-273 DNSQGN
+273 QGWC
-279 NTLDVGQVFNVV
+279 
-291 LDDFIHKANGESN
+291 
-304 LVIDESYQ
+304 
-312 FEYLKFDS
+312 EYGFLKFPKKDFVI
-320 CTIENLKPLSITNS
+320 TAYIEGDTY
-334 VKGARITSTT
+334 GTSTT
-344 GEGLL
+344 
-349 HLDSTD
+349 DSTYGD
-355 TLEINGQKHTL
+355 KYDALGTTSYTINFK
-366 TSENLS
+366 
-372 EQKLQI
+372 
-378 DKINLAYKIENGKF
+378 Y
-392 QLKVVNYGLKV
+392 
-403 NSPQI
+403 
-408 IDIKIVK
+408 IVK
-415 NKDIKDVMEHKI
+415 TLKGN
-427 YLTVPYIEMLIGD
+427 

-459 NPTIQNALPLA
+459 NPTIQNAFPLA
-470 LDNSVK
+470 LDNSVR

-495 LTVDGHEVVIGAG
+495 LTVDGHQVVIGAG

-519 NVKYTYEVKNGKF
+519 NVKYTYEVKNGKL

-554 NENGSDKSLAEHNL
+554 TENGKDKSLAEHNL

-643 TRSTYSTRGVKA
+643 TRSTYSTRGVKS

-722 APFNVKKNGL
+722 APFNIKKNGL
-732 LDFGNVTAGSKR
+732 LDFGNVTSGSKR

-766 DPQPILENLG
+766 DPQPMLENLG

-786 EYLVSKQGKKDYRV
+786 EYLVSKQDKRDYKV
-800 KLKGNLII
+800 KLKGNLTI
-808 PEETKSGLY
+808 PEGTKSGLY
-817 TGSTVLELKIK
+817 TGSTILELKIK

>member
-1 MLFLIANTLSFAE
+1 MLFLIANTLSFAK

-62 LVFDITDKKDIQEGN
+62 LVIDITDKKDIQEGN
-77 ILVTQGTPYKP
+77 VLVTQGTPYKP
-88 NNARIRSANPTQILE
+88 NNARVRNANATQILE
-103 ATKEANKLEV
+103 TNKEANKLEV

-124 VLDSKGQLAGI
+124 VLDSKGQLVGVYINKENLFKSPRGYDGI
-135 YKNIINFTS
+135 TNIELTNEYNGDWIIFNNSKKGSFSIGYAPIKKLPIGMKLINHTYGPYIYNEFLGGTGDPSISYLEKWWINNINIRYERINKQGAYYQIQAPLQKMILSSELEVEYKYVLNENLIYIRLLKYPTNKNFHLTHKFVSSYFGENEDRWYGNEQTINFKVPET
-144 TDYTPYY
+144 
-151 TEGLGMLYNK
+151 LK
-161 NYDELGWGNFHSLDE
+161 GN
-176 IIFDSRT
+176 
-183 KYGNNTFIKK
+183 
-193 ISGTNRVKVAQKH
+193 
-206 HVEGNLAVV
+206 
-215 IYGYNKEGQLVYT
+215 
-228 SPSLG
+228 
-233 KLTSYSAETYNWAE
+233 
-247 VDWNITLPDHYIII
+247 
-261 MKTVGTVGNPKN
+261 
-273 DNSQGN
+273 
-279 NTLDVGQVFNVV
+279 
-291 LDDFIHKANGESN
+291 
-304 LVIDESYQ
+304 
-312 FEYLKFDS
+312 
-320 CTIENLKPLSITNS
+320 
-334 VKGARITSTT
+334 
-344 GEGLL
+344 
-349 HLDSTD
+349 
-355 TLEINGQKHTL
+355 
-366 TSENLS
+366 
-372 EQKLQI
+372 
-378 DKINLAYKIENGKF
+378 
-392 QLKVVNYGLKV
+392 
-403 NSPQI
+403 
-408 IDIKIVK
+408 
-415 NKDIKDVMEHKI
+415 
-427 YLTVPYIEMLIGD
+427 

-459 NPTIQNALPLA
+459 NPTIQNAQPLA
-470 LDNSVK
+470 LDNSVR
-476 DVTLETTGKGLVA
+476 DVTLETTGKGLVS

-495 LTVDGHEVVIGAG
+495 LTVDGHQVVIGAG

-554 NENGSDKSLAEHNL
+554 TENGKDKSLAEHNL
-568 TIKAPRKVEG
+568 TIKAPRRVEG

-655 FTIGPNGTLGKQQV
+655 FTIGSNGTLGKQQV

-722 APFNVKKNGL
+722 APFNIKKNGL

-753 MLQDVSD
+753 MLKDVSD

-766 DPQPILENLG
+766 DPQPMLENLG

-786 EYLVSKQGKKDYRV
+786 EYLVSKQGKRDYKV
-800 KLKGNLII
+800 KLKGNLTI
-808 PEETKSGLY
+808 PEGTKSGLY

>member
-1 MLFLIANTLSFAE
+1 MLFLIANTLSFAK

-88 NNARIRSANPTQILE
+88 NNARVRSANPTQILE
-103 ATKEANKLEV
+103 ATKEANRLEV
-113 TGENLQDVYVN
+113 TGENLQNVYVN
-124 VLDSKGQLAGI
+124 ILDNKGQLVGI
-135 YKNIINFTS
+135 YKNIKKDYLKSQMYLSGNLNYEL
-144 TDYTPYY
+144 TDEYIGGYIYDT
-151 TEGLGMLYNK
+151 YNM
-161 NYDELGWGNFHSLDE
+161 NYSSGKGYKF
-176 IIFDSRT
+176 
-183 KYGNNTFIKK
+183 
-193 ISGTNRVKVAQKH
+193 ISGGSL
-206 HVEGNLAVV
+206 ES
-215 IYGYNKEGQLVYT
+215 GYETMSLLPQLSNV
-228 SPSLG
+228 PQG
-233 KLTSYSAETYNWAE
+233 A
-247 VDWNITLPDHYIII
+247 DHGSWLSTIKIDK
-261 MKTVGTVGNPKN
+261 KTI
-273 DNSQGN
+273 
-279 NTLDVGQVFNVV
+279 FN
-291 LDDFIHKANGESN
+291 SN
-304 LVIDESYQ
+304 LTADIGVINAVIDENLEIELKQ
-312 FEYLKFDS
+312 INRYLALKLDKFPQEDFTL
-320 CTIENLKPLSITNS
+320 TIEYDGKRDFGGYSHTNDGIYWDSDYRNYHGTGYINFKFKATTLKGN
-334 VKGARITSTT
+334 
-344 GEGLL
+344 
-349 HLDSTD
+349 
-355 TLEINGQKHTL
+355 
-366 TSENLS
+366 
-372 EQKLQI
+372 
-378 DKINLAYKIENGKF
+378 
-392 QLKVVNYGLKV
+392 
-403 NSPQI
+403 
-408 IDIKIVK
+408 
-415 NKDIKDVMEHKI
+415 
-427 YLTVPYIEMLIGD
+427 

-449 PVNEFVQFTA
+449 PVNEFIQFTA
-459 NPTIQNALPLA
+459 NPTIQNAQPLA
-470 LDNSVK
+470 LDNSVR

-489 MQQGDK
+489 IQQGDK
-495 LTVDGHEVVIGAG
+495 LTVDGHQVVIGAG

-547 IPIKIVR
+547 IHIKIVR
-554 NENGSDKSLAEHNL
+554 TENGKDKSLAEHNL
-568 TIKAPRKVEG
+568 TIKAPRRVEG
-578 TSNVKLNQ
+578 TSNIKLNQ
-586 DYSIRNTIRFNGIS
+586 DYSIRNIIRFSGVS
-600 LQGAG
+600 LEGAG

-655 FTIGPNGTLGKQQV
+655 FTIGSNGTLGKQQV

-722 APFNVKKNGL
+722 APFNIKKNGL

-753 MLQDVSD
+753 MLKDVSD

-766 DPQPILENLG
+766 DPQPMLENLG

-786 EYLVSKQGKKDYRV
+786 EYLVSKQGKKDYKV
-800 KLKGNLII
+800 KLKGNLTI
-808 PEETKSGLY
+808 PENTKSGLY
-817 TGSTVLELKIK
+817 TGSTVLELQIK